1 MSESASSSALS
12 SLTSILSL
20 LLNSEVVKA
29 LFTEA
34 LQLWRESRFH
44 GTYRVE
50 HHQATLELL
59 DSRGKVAVYTK
70 RQQVVFLQDNVFAIQ
85 DQAWGDGNI
94 FADYS
99 CSPGAMVDRYKEGYR
114 WKILISLRAMRNKGE
129 REGFFIERKI
139 TDGFTT
145 PTLNFQTQV
154 DHPTKTL
161 TLNVIFPVTRQPKR
175 MSLIEQNMKRSHDLE
190 AGNRISL
197 SRGRVQYSWHVAKP
211 LLYESYILRW
221 EW

>member
-1 MSESASSSALS
+1 MSESALS
-12 SLTSILSL
+12 PTSFLTSILSL
-20 LLNSEVVKA
+20 LLNSE
-29 LFTEA
+29 LIRTIFTEVIG
-34 LQLWRESRFH
+34 LWRESRFH

-50 HHQATLELL
+50 HHQSTLELL
-59 DSRGKVAVYTK
+59 DSHGKTAIYTK
-70 RQQVVFLQDNVFAIQ
+70 RQQVVFLQDDVFAIQ

-94 FADYS
+94 FAGYK

-114 WKILISLRAMRNKGE
+114 WKVLISLRAMRNKGD
-129 REGFFIERKI
+129 RENFFIERTI

-145 PTLNFQTQV
+145 PTLNFQMHV

-161 TLNVIFPVTRQPKR
+161 TLSVILPSSRQPKR
-175 MSLIEQNMKRSHDLE
+175 IGLIEQNMKRSHTLGAE
-190 AGNRISL
+190 HRTEL
-197 SRGRVQYSWHVAKP
+197 SGGRVQYSWEVAKP